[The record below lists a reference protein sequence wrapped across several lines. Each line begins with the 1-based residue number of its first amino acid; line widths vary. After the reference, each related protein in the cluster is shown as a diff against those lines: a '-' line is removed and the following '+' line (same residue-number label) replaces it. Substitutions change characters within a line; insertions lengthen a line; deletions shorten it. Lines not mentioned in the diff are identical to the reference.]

1 MTSNAL
7 NLKEVA
13 PQFEGVLKNIKNL
26 SNIYLKSNEAFDF
39 GIDFLNKYFDEVAKY
54 TRADFRQIE
63 LIGLRNFAMI
73 LSYGGFDDILAFNTL
88 DLSVS
93 GSGKSRNHDIQKD
106 LILWPMLEEL
116 DAKEQESPRENEKGE
131 KIHVLDKPV
140 FKAYHNAV
148 STSPQFFLRAA
159 NETPTQMIYFDE
171 FGRSLQ
177 RQNLMSIVDFC
188 IENWGRSS
196 LTAPSEHK
204 NYLHNKPQ
212 NIKCKIFCAMNTTI
226 AYLGKDTYIH
236 ELQGGLLNRPI
247 TYFSKKILEDKVV
260 LEIEDEVKNR
270 LIRQSQE
277 LMCFANKNANHQ
289 LIKNQIVFNQIT
301 NEFKDLIK
309 IYKESYKE
317 IYQDY
322 FVRLEYNYTAIVITL
337 HYLKEFDFYLKHSE
351 HRPSDRIEDST
362 FQTAFYFLATYIN
375 NFEAIVSFLENKGD
389 SAKDP
394 RIAKALLKILDFQNF
409 GKLPMAFSTFGA
421 YVALKP
427 KPKAAELRELL
438 SPFINSDYNGHI
450 IGLSEA
456 GYAEI
461 SAEIKDDERSPSE
474 LFKGF

>member
-1 MTSNAL
+1 MIVNTLNFNESAPRIEELLNNAR
-7 NLKEVA
+7 NV
-13 PQFEGVLKNIKNL
+13 
-26 SNIYLKSNEAFDF
+26 SNIYLKSDKAFDF
-39 GIDFLNKYFDEVAKY
+39 GIDFLNEYLAEVAKY

-106 LILWPMLEEL
+106 LILWPMLKEL

-131 KIHVLDKPV
+131 KIHDLDKPV

-177 RQNLMSIVDFC
+177 RQNLMSIIDFC

-277 LMCFANKNANHQ
+277 LIWFANKNANHK

-301 NEFKDLIK
+301 NQFKDLIK

-317 IYQDY
+317 IYHDY

-337 HYLKEFDFYLKHSE
+337 HYLKEFEFYLKHSE
-351 HRPSDRIEDST
+351 HRPSDRIADET
-362 FQTAFYFLATYIN
+362 YMTAYYFMKIYID
-375 NFEAIVSFLENKGD
+375 NFEEIVNTLENNSDQSDQSDDRIENALKKVCEFENKGILPL
-389 SAKDP
+389 SFSKFLQYMP
-394 RIAKALLKILDFQNF
+394 RPRPKNTNEARNILAMFVAMDLKGNILGLNPQGKNKILAKS
-409 GKLPMAFSTFGA
+409 G
-421 YVALKP
+421 
-427 KPKAAELRELL
+427 
-438 SPFINSDYNGHI
+438 
-450 IGLSEA
+450 
-456 GYAEI
+456 
-461 SAEIKDDERSPSE
+461 
-474 LFKGF
+474 